1 MSFLS
6 ASVRL
11 CFPLFIAISLL
22 TCQPVDWNCVLF
34 VVLQIALGCC
44 LLALF
49 SMCLWFVRVTVAQRR
64 RQIILEMQWAA
75 NQPPVMSEE
84 DIAALT
90 TEHYKVRRACF
101 GLAIFELDAAPSG
114 MRAGLQLVLCRPY
127 HGVVQPLPAGPDG
140 AIPAETCS
148 VCLTD
153 FEAEEEIRRL
163 PCRHLFHT
171 GVEVRSCLAVSCL
184 HVVGHC
190 PSAHL
195 PHVFFVL
202 VVCLSGCIDTWLV
215 RSVLCPMCKADVRP
229 GGGQGAPPVA
239 GDAAPEATG
248 DDQHGAADPHTTPG
262 QGHAQGAGAGEG
274 VVGSRSPG
282 SSLGTNSGYSTGG
295 TVAPVVPVTPSNSDR
310 VAPRPM
316 ASSASASGESGR
328 SRTFRRSQTSTEM
341 VTTANPAAHL
351 RPAEQTPRAAGE
363 GRAWSPPGTVHSSEP
378 GATGEGNGGSGR
390 GHGHVPNVPLPGSA
404 DGLEL

>member
-1 MSFLS
+1 MLDCSWSFAVLIM
-6 ASVRL
+6 VL
-11 CFPLFIAISLL
+11 YSL
-22 TCQPVDWNCVLF
+22 
-34 VVLQIALGCC
+34 C
-44 LLALF
+44 LLARMGPSLLRPAPCV
-49 SMCLWFVRVTVAQRR
+49 SPTLRR
-64 RQIILEMQWAA
+64 RRRSDACPAA
-75 NQPPVMSEE
+75 TCFTQVCKCAVVS
-84 DIAALT
+84 LC
-90 TEHYKVRRACF
+90 HACML
-101 GLAIFELDAAPSG
+101 LAISQAL
-114 MRAGLQLVLCRPY
+114 
-127 HGVVQPLPAGPDG
+127 
-140 AIPAETCS
+140 I
-148 VCLTD
+148 
-153 FEAEEEIRRL
+153 
-163 PCRHLFHT
+163 
-171 GVEVRSCLAVSCL
+171 
-184 HVVGHC
+184 C
-190 PSAHL
+190 PMCFC
-195 PHVFFVL
+195 VF

-239 GDAAPEATG
+239 GGAAPEATG
-248 DDQHGAADPHTTPG
+248 DDQHGAADPHTPPG
-262 QGHAQGAGAGEG
+262 QGHGQGAGAGEG

-363 GRAWSPPGTVHSSEP
+363 GRAWSPPGTVHSSELA
-378 GATGEGNGGSGR
+378 ATGEGNGGSGR